1 MIITRAVTK
10 RYGAVLAVDAID
22 LDVRDG
28 DRYGLLGPNG
38 SGKSTLVRMLLGLVY
53 ATSGEIEVLGKPVP
67 KKVADVLPQIGALV
81 EEPAAYPNL
90 SGRAN
95 LRLFDAAGPGGRRRT
110 RRARIDEALE
120 QVGLGGIDRRP
131 VRSYSLG
138 MRQRL
143 GLAAALVRGPR
154 LLILDEPGNGLDPRG
169 LRDLRQLLTELN
181 EAGTTI
187 FLSSHLLGEV
197 ELLCTRVGVLDRG
210 KLVLQEDLADLRQ
223 PTGRIIV
230 ATPDAAQAVALL
242 DGRVEARTGKAEGEA
257 GEGLVVRH
265 DDPAAL
271 NALLVGEGIRVTAMT
286 AQRRSL
292 EDVVLAVTGTGSDQV
307 GDLPAGSDQ
316 VGGLPAAGGEPVDG
330 NGASSQAGG
339 ARLNGARP
347 SGDSP
352 DAGRVNGSS
361 RDGSRV
367 NGNSRQAG
375 RTAGRDGTGRD
386 SGGAEQ

>member
-1 MIITRAVTK
+1 MIITRAVSK

-53 ATSGEIEVLGKPVP
+53 ASSGEIEVLGKPVP
-67 KKVADVLPQIGALV
+67 KKVAEVLPQIGALV
-81 EEPAAYPNL
+81 EEPAAYPSL

-95 LRLFDAAGPGGRRRT
+95 LRLFDAAGPGGKRRT

-120 QVGLGGIDRRP
+120 RVGLGGIDRRP
-131 VRSYSLG
+131 VKSYSLG

-143 GLAAALVRGPR
+143 GLASALVRRPR

-187 FLSSHLLGEV
+187 FLSSHLLAEV

-210 KLVLQEDLADLRQ
+210 QLVLQQDLADLRQ

-230 ATPDAAQAVALL
+230 ETPDAGEALALL
-242 DGRVEARTGKAEGEA
+242 DGRVAGRTGDSTGDST
-257 GEGLVVRH
+257 GGSTGDSLVVRH
-265 DDPAAL
+265 DDPAEL
-271 NALLVGEGIRVTAMT
+271 NALLVGKGIRVTAMNV
-286 AQRRSL
+286 QRRTL
-292 EDVVLAVTGTGSDQV
+292 EEVVLAITGKGSDQV
-307 GDLPAGSDQ
+307 GDLP
-316 VGGLPAAGGEPVDG
+316 VGPAPADTAPAAPCGELNGNRVDG
-330 NGASSQAGG
+330 T
-339 ARLNGARP
+339 
-347 SGDSP
+347 SP
-352 DAGRVNGSS
+352 DPS
-361 RDGSRV
+361 RAQRRSPDG
-367 NGNSRQAG
+367 A
-375 RTAGRDGTGRD
+375 DK
-386 SGGAEQ
+386 